1 MKNSLFSLAFVLF
14 SLYAIAQA
22 NQNWYK
28 VFTGKAGNLATVLHL
43 HKSGNNYSGYVW
55 FEQNQRPMQVYG
67 GYPIAK
73 TDSIMISTGSAPFSL
88 VLTGVF
94 TETGFAGKCSL
105 EKDGSP
111 AKQSAFELQVSSDKK
126 LSLFTYYAMELAD
139 SIPPKYKN
147 DSRLSYFAS
156 AIWPGGNNQVLEEA
170 LKKFIRRSLEIKNP
184 ALDPGKW
191 MTDQKKLL
199 LAGWKETYIKLTPK
213 DAAELG
219 LSLSS
224 STEQK
229 LLVMHEQEK
238 SISLAHYYFAEGGG
252 AAHGNFNT
260 TVATFNKQSG
270 KQLQVTDILNAQG
283 IKLLPVILEQV
294 ARTMYG
300 VKNNRPLDENGFL
313 VKKIDPTK
321 NIYITGSG
329 IGFIYAPYEIKP
341 FSDGEVNLLVP
352 FAALKPYLLP
362 GVL

>member
-14 SLYAIAQA
+14 SLFAQAQA

-28 VFTGKAGNLATVLHL
+28 VFTGKAGNLVTVLHL

-67 GYPIAK
+67 GYPVAQ

-94 TETGFAGKCSL
+94 TATGFAGKCSL

-111 AKQSAFELQVSSDKK
+111 AKQSAFELQLSSDKTF
-126 LSLFTYYAMELAD
+126 STFTYHALELAD

-147 DSRLSYFAS
+147 DSRLSYFTS
-156 AIWPGGNNQVLEEA
+156 AVWPAGNKVLEES
-170 LKKFIRRSLEIKNP
+170 LKKFIRMGLEIKNP
-184 ALDPGKW
+184 VLEPGKW
-191 MTDQKKLL
+191 LTDQKKIL
-199 LAGWKETYIKLTPK
+199 LAGWKDTYIKLTPK
-213 DAAELG
+213 EASELG
-219 LSLSS
+219 LSLSFS
-224 STEQK
+224 REQK
-229 LLVMHEQEK
+229 LLVMHEQAK
-238 SISLAHYYFAEGGG
+238 WISLAHYYFVEGGG
-252 AAHGNFNT
+252 AAHGNFST
-260 TVATFNKQSG
+260 TVATFNKQNG

-283 IKLLPVILEQV
+283 IKVLPVILEQV

-300 VKNNRPLDENGFL
+300 VKNNKPLDENGFL